1 MHWFPL
7 WSLLAMTPVLALAG
21 VDSVGEPGSIWPKR
35 SIRVCWSEESEPR
48 HFGETPR
55 RAVQSIVQQEYTLAR
70 TGIEFVGWESCS
82 TLSQGTADVQI
93 RQSTKNLG
101 GFFRVWGLASIGV
114 PQDGNAPHLYL
125 FFDQGL
131 QPNFQMDPI
140 EHLQMIAL
148 HEFGH
153 LAGLRHEHARPDA
166 KQWEEARCLTGETLD
181 EKVESFG
188 NYDRNSIMNYCWN
201 QQIRV
206 RGTSWDMPVPN
217 AILKLPSELRLASVR
232 SFIDHSMKIQD
243 PSLID
248 LSLNPTADRLKVKI
262 RIGLSTGDLNTLRS
276 LYP

>member
-1 MHWFPL
+1 
-7 WSLLAMTPVLALAG
+7 MTPLLALAC
-21 VDSVGEPGSIWPKR
+21 VDSVGDPGSIWPKR

-48 HFGETPR
+48 HFGEIPR

-101 GFFRVWGLASIGV
+101 GFFRVWGMASIGV
-114 PQDGNAPHLYL
+114 PPDGSVPHLYL
-125 FFDQGL
+125 FYDQGL
-131 QPNFQMDPI
+131 QPNFEMHPM

-153 LAGLRHEHARPDA
+153 LAGLRHEHARPEA
-166 KQWEEARCLTGETLD
+166 KEWEEARCLTGETLD
-181 EKVESFG
+181 EKAESFG
-188 NYDRNSIMNYCWN
+188 IYDRNSIMNYCWN

-206 RGTSWDMPVPN
+206 RGTGWEMPVPD
-217 AILKLPSELRLASVR
+217 AILKLPAALRLSSIR
-232 SFIDHSMKIQD
+232 SLLDRSMKIQD
-243 PSLID
+243 PSLVH
-248 LSLNPTADRLKVKI
+248 LSLNATSDRLKVRI
-262 RIGLSTGDLNTLRS
+262 RIGLSAGDLNTLRS